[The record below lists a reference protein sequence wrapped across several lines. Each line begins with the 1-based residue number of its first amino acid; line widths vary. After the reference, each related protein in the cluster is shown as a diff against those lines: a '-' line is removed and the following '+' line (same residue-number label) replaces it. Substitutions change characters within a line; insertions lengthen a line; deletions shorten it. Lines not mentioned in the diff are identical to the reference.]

1 MKQLALYTIIVFAT
15 LAGAALLLY
24 FPEAVVMFLISL
36 AVAATVRPM
45 LDGLTARGL
54 PSGVSVLLTFLLI
67 VITLI
72 GLIWGVSGLLV
83 RDLGQLG
90 DNLAVLYD
98 RMWATWPHG
107 SSLQQALIARLPP
120 PEDLYSAIAGDQG
133 GALVTTLMGVTTSSV
148 GFLSQFFGAL
158 VLSIYWSAD
167 RIHFERVWL
176 SLLPVDVRARW
187 REVGRDVEKLLG
199 SYIRSEVFQSLLVG
213 LLLGGGF
220 TLMGMPYPTAL
231 AVLAAVAW
239 LLPWIG
245 GVIAIIPVL
254 IVALIAGFPLAL
266 VAPVFTL
273 AVLTIMEL
281 VVEPRIAS
289 RRQYSPWLTVILL
302 MVMGESLGL
311 IGIILAPPLAAMIQ
325 ITARRILQET
335 QASAAPNQEIE
346 SARRIAELDERVM
359 EVRQMIDKMEEPPSP
374 QTISMLDR
382 LSELVCKA
390 QEISGVPQAGNSPTP
405 R

>member
-1 MKQLALYTIIVFAT
+1 MKQLALYTTIVLAT
-15 LAGAALLLY
+15 LAGAALLLS

-67 VITLI
+67 VIGLA

-83 RDLGQLG
+83 HDLGQLG
-90 DNLAVLYD
+90 DNLAMLYD

-107 SSLQQALIARLPP
+107 SSFQQTLIARLPP

-176 SLLPVDVRARW
+176 SLLPVDLRARW

-213 LLLGGGF
+213 LLLGAGF
-220 TLMGMPYPTAL
+220 TLMGLPYATAL

-245 GVIAIIPVL
+245 GVLAIIPIL

-273 AVLTIMEL
+273 AVLTVMEL

-346 SARRIAELDERVM
+346 SARRIAELDERVV
-359 EVRQMIDKMEEPPSP
+359 EVRQMIDKMDQPLSP
-374 QTISMLDR
+374 QTLSMLDR

-390 QEISGVPQAGNSPTP
+390 QEISGLPQAGNSPTP